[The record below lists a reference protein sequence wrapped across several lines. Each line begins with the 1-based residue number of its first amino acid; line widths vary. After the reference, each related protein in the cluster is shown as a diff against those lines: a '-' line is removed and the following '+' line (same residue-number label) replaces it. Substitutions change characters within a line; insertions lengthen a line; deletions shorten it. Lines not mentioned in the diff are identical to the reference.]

1 MVKKNEDCD
10 KQETKIK
17 EYFLPNSIP
26 TRWHIPIYFL
36 IILLCGSILL
46 LILNYFELLNSFI
59 RLLPKRKY
67 K

>member
-17 EYFLPNSIP
+17 ERFIVGMWKNPNISLIFKIYGTFFFIWFSVPIVFLFIAIFE
-26 TRWHIPIYFL
+26 TIFKL
-36 IILLCGSILL
+36 I
-46 LILNYFELLNSFI
+46 F
-59 RLLPKRKY
+59 KK